1 VAGDAERGSR
11 EPRDGEDDEDDTGA
25 QWGPFS
31 RCGEGGAAVVI
42 AFSHVITSTDNP
54 RVKEVM
60 RLRRSRERRRE
71 GLFVAEGPREVAR
84 AKEAGLR
91 FRAVYH
97 APALLDW
104 DEGEEVDARVLAKM
118 SYRAEPEGVVAVVE
132 VPERE
137 LPPQPTL
144 LLVAVGIEKPGNLGA
159 MARTADAA
167 GADAL
172 LVAEARSD
180 PWNPN
185 AIRASTG
192 AVFTLPILDVT
203 REDVQKLEVARVA
216 AVLGVAARHT
226 DVNLAGPTAFLV
238 GAEDEGLPQPWREV
252 ADLEVTIPMHA
263 RTVDSLNAAAS
274 AAVLLFEAVRQRG

>member
-1 VAGDAERGSR
+1 
-11 EPRDGEDDEDDTGA
+11 
-25 QWGPFS
+25 
-31 RCGEGGAAVVI
+31 
-42 AFSHVITSTDNP
+42 VITSLDNP
-54 RVKEVM
+54 RVKEVI
-60 RLRRSRERRRE
+60 RLRRSRDRRRE
-71 GLFVAEGPREVAR
+71 GLFVAEGPREVVR

-91 FRAVYH
+91 LRAVFH

-118 SYRAEPEGVVAVVE
+118 SYRAEPEGVLAVVE

-137 LPPQPTL
+137 FPREPTL

-192 AVFTLPILDVT
+192 AVFTLPILDVAL
-203 REDVQKLEVARVA
+203 EDVRRLELRKVA
-216 AVLGVAARHT
+216 AVVGAATRHT
-226 DVNLAGPTAFLV
+226 DADLAPPTVFLV
-238 GAEDEGLPQPWREV
+238 GAEDDGLPPTWRDAAE
-252 ADLEVTIPMHA
+252 LEVTIPMHA
-263 RTVDSLNAAAS
+263 RSVDSLNAAAS